1 MQPVNRPDPAPSRL
15 RYRMQRLML
24 TPLFRVVLRVGLP
37 MAAVLGAGGIYL
49 ADQERREA
57 IITTIQDYR
66 RSFEERPEFM
76 VKLLAIDGASNS
88 VSEDIRDILPLDFP
102 VSSFDLD
109 LDAMRATVTGLD
121 AVQSASLRVRQGGV
135 LQVDVT
141 ERVPVMVWRTQDGL
155 ELLDADGVLVG
166 PLLARDKR
174 PDLPLIA
181 GAGADRNVAEALE
194 LVAAAGPLT
203 TRLRGLVRVG
213 ERRWDVVLNRNQRIL
228 LPETDAVQALERVIA
243 MHQAVD
249 MLSRDLVTVDLRLS
263 NRPTVRMTSVAVE
276 ELWRMKSL
284 EFGEE

>member
-37 MAAVLGAGGIYL
+37 IAAVLGAGGIYL
-49 ADQERREA
+49 ADQDRREA

-76 VKLLAIDGASNS
+76 VKLMAIDGASNS

-109 LDAMRATVTGLD
+109 LDVMRGTVTGLD

-141 ERVPVMVWRTQDGL
+141 ERVPVMVWRTPDGL
-155 ELLDADGVLVG
+155 ELLDAEGVLVG
-166 PLLARDKR
+166 PLLSRATR

-181 GAGADRNVAEALE
+181 GPGADKNVAEALE

-203 TRLRGLVRVG
+203 SRLRGLVRVG
-213 ERRWDVVLNRNQRIL
+213 ERRWDVVLNRHQRIL
-228 LPETDAVQALERVIA
+228 LPDTGAVQALERVIA

-249 MLSRDLVTVDLRLS
+249 MLSRDLVTVDLRLE

-276 ELWRMKSL
+276 ELWRIKSI

>member
-1 MQPVNRPDPAPSRL
+1 M

-49 ADQERREA
+49 ADQDRREA

-76 VKLLAIDGASNS
+76 VKLMAIDGASNS

-166 PLLARDKR
+166 PLLAREKR

-181 GAGADRNVAEALE
+181 GPGANKNVAEAQE

-203 TRLRGLVRVG
+203 SRLRGLVRVG
-213 ERRWDVVLNRNQRIL
+213 ERRWDMVLNRNQRIL

-263 NRPTVRMTSVAVE
+263 NRPTVRMTSVGVE

-284 EFGEE
+284 EFGEK

>member
-1 MQPVNRPDPAPSRL
+1 MQPVNRPDPAPSRM

-49 ADQERREA
+49 ADQDRREA

-76 VKLLAIDGASNS
+76 VKLMAIDGASNS

-166 PLLARDKR
+166 PLLAREKR

-181 GAGADRNVAEALE
+181 GPGANKNVAEAQE

-203 TRLRGLVRVG
+203 SRLRGLVRVG
-213 ERRWDVVLNRNQRIL
+213 ERRWDMVLNRNQRIL

-263 NRPTVRMTSVAVE
+263 NRPTVRMTSVGVE

-284 EFGEE
+284 EFGEK

>member
-1 MQPVNRPDPAPSRL
+1 
-15 RYRMQRLML
+15 MQRLML